1 MTIWVTGA
9 DGFIGRHLV
18 SHLAGA
24 GERVLGLGHRDQA
37 GPDSHVDRIEGD
49 CDLSL
54 FRAAGARTGAPR
66 VIYHLAG
73 GGSVG
78 RSYEAPIDDFQRT
91 VAVTAILLEWIRCE
105 APSARLVFVS
115 SAAIYGDGHSGVI
128 AEGVLPKPFSP
139 YGAHKYAAEHL
150 CMSAASNF
158 GADVRIVRPFS
169 IYGEGLR
176 KQLLWDCCRRL
187 MPDPASLILGGHGD
201 ELRDWLHV
209 ADLSRMLL
217 LVGSAEQVPIVLNA
231 GSGRGVTVA
240 QVVTML
246 LDAWN
251 SEAKLEFSGSSR
263 PGDPRNLVAD
273 VDAAASLGFLPTV
286 PLADGIAAYVRWF
299 KRNAS

>member
-128 AEGVLPKPFSP
+128 ASV
-139 YGAHKYAAEHL
+139 H
-150 CMSAASNF
+150 
-158 GADVRIVRPFS
+158 VRGFQFRS
-169 IYGEGLR
+169 
-176 KQLLWDCCRRL
+176 RRQ
-187 MPDPASLILGGHGD
+187 DRASLF
-201 ELRDWLHV
+201 
-209 ADLSRMLL
+209 DLW
-217 LVGSAEQVPIVLNA
+217 
-231 GSGRGVTVA
+231 GRVA
-240 QVVTML
+240 QATPLGL
-246 LDAWN
+246 LSAPH
-251 SEAKLEFSGSSR
+251 A
-263 PGDPRNLVAD
+263 
-273 VDAAASLGFLPTV
+273 
-286 PLADGIAAYVRWF
+286 
-299 KRNAS
+299 

>member
-1 MTIWVTGA
+1 
-9 DGFIGRHLV
+9 
-18 SHLAGA
+18 
-24 GERVLGLGHRDQA
+24 
-37 GPDSHVDRIEGD
+37 
-49 CDLSL
+49 
-54 FRAAGARTGAPR
+54 
-66 VIYHLAG
+66 
-73 GGSVG
+73 
-78 RSYEAPIDDFQRT
+78 
-91 VAVTAILLEWIRCE
+91 
-105 APSARLVFVS
+105 
-115 SAAIYGDGHSGVI
+115 
-128 AEGVLPKPFSP
+128 
-139 YGAHKYAAEHL
+139 
-150 CMSAASNF
+150 
-158 GADVRIVRPFS
+158 
-169 IYGEGLR
+169 
-176 KQLLWDCCRRL
+176 